1 MENIKVKFYIDRK
14 KILDF
19 FKVLKFIFLEL
30 L

>member
-1 MENIKVKFYIDRK
+1 MENIKVKFYIDK
-14 KILDF
+14 KKKLDF

>member
-1 MENIKVKFYIDRK
+1 MENIKVKFYIDEK
-14 KILDF
+14 KKLDF

>member
-1 MENIKVKFYIDRK
+1 MENIKVKFYIDKK

>member
-1 MENIKVKFYIDRK
+1 MENIKVKFYIDEK